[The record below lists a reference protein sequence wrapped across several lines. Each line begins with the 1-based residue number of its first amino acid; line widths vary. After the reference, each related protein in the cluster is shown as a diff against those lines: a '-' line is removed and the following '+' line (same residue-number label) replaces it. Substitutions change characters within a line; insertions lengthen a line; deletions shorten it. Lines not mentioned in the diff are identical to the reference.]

1 MEPKNV
7 TDIARSNNTETAPSS
22 GTARCRVS
30 LVIPTLNEEHRLPQL
45 LDRLDRQTRRPDEL
59 IIADAHSSD
68 GTRAIAAAHGARVV
82 DGGMPGPGR
91 NAGARAATGDI
102 IVFMDADAEPTPDLL
117 EKAIDEFELR
127 GLAAASAPL
136 RASEGETFEV
146 DFWCAVAE
154 GYIRAMQKLAPH
166 AVGLFIVV
174 RREVHESIGGFDE
187 SVVLAEDHD
196 YVRRASKMGQYGILR
211 GVKVCTSMRRV
222 HHEGRWR
229 ILRIFW
235 FSEMRTLRG
244 IPIREIPFP
253 YEFGVFVPD
262 TQPYTFSDGVRA
274 FLRIISKPSTERQT
288 DALFAAAG
296 SILLGALGAGT
307 LGLMRDPLAATLF
320 ALVCAVAAAVSA
332 WVAMRKL
339 KFERH
344 YGAFFM
350 ASVAISD
357 MDIYD
362 DAGRLIVRRG
372 VDEICELHN
381 IGSLDRM
388 AELNRQGTS
397 GILTLAREM
406 LDGVAAF
413 AADIG
418 DPFYED
424 VIYVTGYSNLTGTL
438 FKMGFDE
445 IKRPPRLDF
454 INRWYKPIMTRHL
467 AKKMGRDLNDDVGD
481 YRMAIA
487 TKEFVARELPLSV
500 DKQMTRVMR
509 SLERLERS
517 GRVATPST
525 VASRNDAVAR
535 PESAE

>member
-1 MEPKNV
+1 MESMNDTHVALP
-7 TDIARSNNTETAPSS
+7 DEARTAPSS
-22 GTARCRVS
+22 GPARSRIS
-30 LVIPTLNEEHRLPQL
+30 LVIPTLNEEHRLPLL
-45 LDRLDRQTRRPDEL
+45 LDRLDLQTRRPDEL
-59 IIADAHSSD
+59 IIADAHSTD
-68 GTRAIAAAHGARVV
+68 DTRAIALAHGALVV

-117 EKAIDEFELR
+117 EKAIDEFERR

-154 GYIRAMQKLAPH
+154 GYIRATQKFAPH
-166 AVGLFIVV
+166 AVGLFIIA
-174 RREVHESIGGFDE
+174 RRDVHERIGGFDE

-196 YVRRASKMGQYGILR
+196 YVRRASKIGEYGLLR

-288 DALFAAAG
+288 DALFSGAVALLLGIVGSLALSLAGDGWAAA
-296 SILLGALGAGT
+296 A
-307 LGLMRDPLAATLF
+307 F
-320 ALVCAVAAAVSA
+320 ALVCALVTGGSA
-332 WVAMRKL
+332 WVAARKL
-339 KFERH
+339 QFERH
-344 YGAFFM
+344 YGPFFM

-357 MDIYD
+357 VDIYD
-362 DAGRLIVRRG
+362 NSGRLIVRKG
-372 VDEICELHN
+372 VDEVCELHN

-388 AELNRQGTS
+388 AELNRQGKV

-413 AADIG
+413 AADID
-418 DPFYED
+418 DPFFGN
-424 VIYVTGYSNLTGTL
+424 VTYVTGYSNLTGTL

-445 IKRPPRLDF
+445 IENPPRLDL

-467 AKKMGRDLNDDVGD
+467 AKKMGRELNDDVND

-487 TKEFVARELPLSV
+487 TKEFVATQLPASI
-500 DKQMTRVMR
+500 DAQKARVMR
-509 SLERLERS
+509 SLGRLEGAGDR
-517 GRVATPST
+517 A
-525 VASRNDAVAR
+525 AAR
-535 PESAE
+535 TIEGAPEADVVPEAAK